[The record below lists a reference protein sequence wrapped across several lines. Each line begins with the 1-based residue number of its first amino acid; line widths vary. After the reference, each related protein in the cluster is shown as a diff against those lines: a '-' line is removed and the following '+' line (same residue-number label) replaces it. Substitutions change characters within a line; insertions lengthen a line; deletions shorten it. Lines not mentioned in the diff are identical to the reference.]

1 MSINDPIAKSA
12 ADVASDPNKK
22 AKTQQGVRYLILV
35 IAGAI
40 VGCIIIASMFMK
52 PEPGAKSP
60 QMTQVDQAR
69 NMANAQAAAPAK
81 ISPQSE
87 NVTLTAENAD
97 LKNKLQQQT
106 QANADLSNENL
117 GLKTQMTQ
125 SVAMASQQAANEKR
139 GPGGSLT
146 GSARSPLGGAD
157 AQSPYAPASASPL
170 YASARDAIAQRSGAV
185 QGPYVANGQGD
196 QAPAAKREIKV
207 SYITPASS
215 GGSDSGAGNA
225 GQGAASGSGAAKKG
239 PAIDDVSIY
248 DSRDFVAPNSYAEAK
263 VLVGVDS
270 TTGVANSAD
279 PKPVLL
285 RLEGPAV
292 GVGSDGKFQS
302 TDLKGCTVNGA
313 AYAEL
318 SSEKVYIKLQ
328 RITCPVGPNKYMTE
342 KVEGFVTYKGK
353 AGVRGRVVSRE
364 GDFANKAFVA
374 GTLQG
379 LGQAMSMNVQRTIS
393 GIGTGA
399 DGSQSVSTAPLTGSQ
414 IAQASV
420 GSGVGNGASML
431 ADYYIKRAEQYQP
444 VIEMPTGIE
453 VEIVFLEGFRATNK
467 GSN

>member
-1 MSINDPIAKSA
+1 MSINDPIPKSA
-12 ADVASDPNKK
+12 AEVASDPNKK
-22 AKTQQGVRYLILV
+22 AKTAQGVRYLFLV
-35 IAGAI
+35 IAACI
-40 VGCIIIASMFMK
+40 VGVIMIFFMFMK
-52 PEPGAKSP
+52 PEPGQKTAQVS
-60 QMTQVDQAR
+60 QVDQQR
-69 NMANAQAAAPAK
+69 NLATASAAAPAK

-97 LKNKLQQQT
+97 LKAKLQQQA

-117 GLKTQMTQ
+117 GLKNQIAQ
-125 SVAMASQQAANEKR
+125 NPGAGAPQPVQGIR
-139 GPGGSLT
+139 GPRGSLT
-146 GSARSPLGGAD
+146 GSARPPLGDAGA
-157 AQSPYAPASASPL
+157 SIPNAPALASPL
-170 YASARDAIAQRSGAV
+170 YSAARDAIAQRSGATPGV
-185 QGPYVANGQGD
+185 YGATGPTE
-196 QAPAAKREIKV
+196 APAAKREIKV
-207 SYITPASS
+207 SYFQPSTPGAGEGASGGASAPAGQPASTS
-215 GGSDSGAGNA
+215 G
-225 GQGAASGSGAAKKG
+225 KKG
-239 PAIDDVSIY
+239 PAIDDLTIY
-248 DSRDFVAPNSYAEAK
+248 DSRDFVAPNSYAPAK

-270 TTGVANSAD
+270 TTGVNNAQD

-342 KVEGFVTYKGK
+342 KIEGYVTYKGK

-364 GDFANKAFVA
+364 GDYANRAFVA

-393 GIGTGA
+393 GVSTGA

-414 IAQASV
+414 VGQAAL
-420 GSGVGNGASML
+420 GSGVGNGANML
-431 ADYYIKRAEQYQP
+431 AQYYIQRAEQYQP
-444 VIEMPTGIE
+444 VIEMPTGID
-453 VEIVFLEGFRATNK
+453 VEIVFLEGFRASNK